1 MTFRKLFLLAPVALI
16 TACGS
21 KAACEDYIA
30 AAEACYNDASDSGV
44 TVSGLDASVCESDAA
59 QEVDASVYNCYTE
72 AYEGG
77 DCGTT
82 DGILAIAT
90 ALADCDAA

>member
-30 AAEACYNDASDSGV
+30 AAEACYSDAGDSGV
-44 TVSGLDASVCESDAA
+44 TVTGLDAGVCETDAA
-59 QEVDASVYNCYTE
+59 AEVEASVYNCYTE
-72 AYEGG
+72 AYESG
-77 DCGTT
+77 DCATLE
-82 DGILAIAT
+82 GITAIAS
-90 ALADCDAA
+90 ALTDCDAG